1 VIQAYE
7 FWSGLVTINS
17 RAGLGIETSLSL
29 MTAVKCS
36 GFHQA
41 FGYVA

>member
-1 VIQAYE
+1 VIQADE
-7 FWSGLVTINS
+7 FWSDLVAINS
-17 RAGLGIETSLSL
+17 RAGLGIVTSLSL
-29 MTAVKCS
+29 MTAVKYS